1 VTDVLER
8 RLIVAVGPG
17 GVGKTSASAAMAVA
31 AAARGRRVALL
42 TIDPAR
48 RLADAL
54 GLHGLDDGMRPVPL
68 DALVDQPSGH
78 LHAAMLDTKRSF
90 DNLITRLADD
100 PAPILDNRVY
110 QAFSRTLA
118 RSHAYVAMERL
129 YDLLHDDAYDLV
141 VLDTPP
147 MRSALDILD
156 APAQLRA
163 FLDETIIAAFFGP
176 GIVGRSAR
184 GTSAIAGRLLSLV
197 AGRKLVGEMLA
208 FFEAFMPLREG
219 FAARATTT
227 EQALQSESTAFVLV
241 TAPEAA
247 HLGDAA
253 YLRDGLYTREL
264 KPALVVFNRAFLPD
278 AEGQPVTPAAGPDER
293 MEMLDQLDPTPG
305 PERFALRRTLDA
317 IAAVRN
323 ELATTNGRALD
334 AMQAFAREGE
344 PAVQLPHLDREPL
357 SPAAL
362 LGLWQQARPLG

>member
-1 VTDVLER
+1 MTVLDR

-17 GVGKTSASAAMAVA
+17 GVGKTSTSAAMAVA

-54 GLHGLDDGMRPVPL
+54 GLDQLEDGMRPVPL
-68 DALVDQPSGH
+68 DGVVEGEGR

-90 DNLITRLADD
+90 DNLIARLADD
-100 PAPILDNRVY
+100 PAPILENRVY

-129 YDLLHDDAYDLV
+129 YDLIHDDTYDLV

-147 MRSALDILD
+147 LRSALDILD
-156 APAQLRA
+156 APARLRA

-176 GIVGRSAR
+176 GLVGRSAR

-197 AGRKLVGEMLA
+197 AGRKLVAEMLA

-219 FAARATTT
+219 FAARASATGH
-227 EQALQSESTAFVLV
+227 ALQSASTAFVLV
-241 TAPEAA
+241 TAPESA

-253 YLRDGLYTREL
+253 YLREGLYAREL
-264 KPALVVFNRAFLPD
+264 KPALVVFNRAFLSD
-278 AEGQPVTPAAGPDER
+278 AHGEPVTPALGPSER
-293 MEMLDQLDPTPG
+293 MEMLDELDPSPG

-317 IAAVRN
+317 IAAVRD
-323 ELATTNGRALD
+323 ELATTNARALD
-334 AMQAFAREGE
+334 AMQSFSREGE
-344 PAVQLPHLDREPL
+344 AAVQLPYLDEEPL

-362 LGLWQQARPLG
+362 LDLWNRARPLP